1 MSVAAWI
8 ILSGIAAFAVGLP
21 RYGLADQW
29 RARREKLK
37 RTRFEDALK
46 HVLTWQ
52 QRGQDATLESLAGQL
67 GLSSRRI
74 VPIVTAMSEG
84 GLLRSERG
92 ALRLTAE
99 GERLGVHVMRAH
111 RLWERYLSDDA
122 GMPLGRLHSAAEKA
136 EHDLTAERLA
146 ELDAHLG
153 HPQSD
158 PHGDPIPAPDGSV
171 APLDAI
177 ALTDWPSEERARIV
191 HVEDEPAVIF
201 QQILAADLL
210 PGKTLRILERTPHG
224 MVISDG
230 DSEHDLAHAVAANIQ
245 VAAEQ
250 RAPERP
256 SGAIRLSAL
265 PLAVQASVLSLDDRC
280 RGFSRR
286 RLMDLGITPGT
297 RVEVAMD
304 NTFGDPRA
312 FRIRG
317 TTIALRREQAD
328 QVWILPATVAAAVA
342 NEVIA

>member
-1 MSVAAWI
+1 MSIGAWTLLLALAA
-8 ILSGIAAFAVGLP
+8 LSIVLP
-21 RYGLADQW
+21 RYGVAAQW
-29 RARREKLK
+29 RARQEKRR
-37 RTRFEDALK
+37 RTLFEDALK
-46 HVLTWQ
+46 HVLTWE

-67 GLSSRRI
+67 ELPSRR
-74 VPIVTAMSEG
+74 VVAIVTDMEG
-84 GLLRSERG
+84 RGLLRSESG

-136 EHDLTAERLA
+136 EHNLSAEKLA

-153 HPQSD
+153 HPQND

-171 APLDAI
+171 APLDAV
-177 ALTDWPSEERARIV
+177 ALTDWPSDERARIV
-191 HVEDEPAVIF
+191 HVEDEPPVIF
-201 QQILAADLL
+201 QQILAAELL
-210 PGKTLRILERTPHG
+210 PGKTLRILERNPNG
-224 MVISDG
+224 LVISDG

-245 VAAEQ
+245 VAVVEQ

-256 SGAIRLSAL
+256 AGSIRLSAL
-265 PLAVQASVLSLDDRC
+265 PTGVEASVVELDERC

-286 RLMDLGITPGT
+286 RLMDLGLTPGT
-297 RVEVAMD
+297 RIEVAME

-317 TTIALRREQAD
+317 TTIALRRDQAD
-328 QVWILPATVAAAVA
+328 QVWILPAEVRQEAAV
-342 NEVIA
+342 

>member
-8 ILSGIAAFAVGLP
+8 ILLLAAATAAFLP
-21 RYGLADQW
+21 RYGLVDQW
-29 RARREKLK
+29 RKRREK
-37 RTRFEDALK
+37 RTRTLFEDALK

-52 QRGQDATLESLAGQL
+52 QRGQDATLESLAGHL
-67 GLSSRRI
+67 ELSSRRI
-74 VPIVTAMSEG
+74 VPIVTAMSER
-84 GLLRSERG
+84 GLLRSESG

-99 GERLGVHVMRAH
+99 GERLGVHIMRAH

-136 EHDLTAERLA
+136 EHELTAERLA
-146 ELDAHLG
+146 QLDAHLG

-171 APLDAI
+171 AALDAV
-177 ALTDWPSEERARIV
+177 ALTDWPSDERARIV
-191 HVEDEPAVIF
+191 HVEDEPPVIF

-210 PGKTLRILERTPHG
+210 PGKTLRVLERTPHG

-245 VAAEQ
+245 VASEL

-256 SGAIRLSAL
+256 ADAVRLSEL
-265 PLAVQASVLSLDDRC
+265 DVGVEASVLELDDRC

-286 RLMDLGITPGT
+286 RLMDLGITPGA
-297 RVEVAMD
+297 RIEVAME

-317 TTIALRREQAD
+317 TTIALRRDQAH
-328 QVWILPATVAAAVA
+328 QVWIVPAHAEATV
-342 NEVIA
+342 